1 MKKIIFAFFSL
12 FTLVHASQNSDAL
25 GLVES
30 DFNYLMA
37 LSGLLMGFIFA
48 LGLVLIFQNIAKG
61 K

>member
-1 MKKIIFAFFSL
+1 MKKIIITFFSL
-12 FTLVHASQNSDAL
+12 FALAHASVNSDAL
-25 GLVES
+25 GLTES

-48 LGLVLIFQNIAKG
+48 FGLVIAFQNIGKG